1 MQKACE
7 KYRSIKNTVYGI
19 VTLIARA
26 PTYGAPLFIPEYQV

>member
-7 KYRSIKNTVYGI
+7 RAWSIKNTVYGI

-26 PTYGAPLFIPEYQV
+26 PTYGAPLFILEFQV